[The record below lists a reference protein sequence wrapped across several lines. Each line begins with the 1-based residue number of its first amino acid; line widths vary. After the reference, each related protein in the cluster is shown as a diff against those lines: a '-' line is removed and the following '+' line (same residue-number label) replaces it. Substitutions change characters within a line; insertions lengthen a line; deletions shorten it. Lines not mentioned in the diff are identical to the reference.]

1 MSQLIR
7 SDVHD
12 WDEPLIRD
20 IFFEHDAEEILKIH
34 IPKVHMNDKVAWFY
48 EKNGIF
54 TVRSAYRL
62 AVQEIA
68 QAQGLASTSISQ
80 DGGRTCWSKLWSSP
94 VPQKIKIFAW
104 RLANNSLATMQNRK
118 RRNMENDSTCRICG
132 REEEDEFHAVISCT
146 KAKALREEL
155 RKEWDLIPENKLV
168 NTGPDWFIM
177 LIEDLNIENRAQ
189 LLFCL

>member
-1 MSQLIR
+1 
-7 SDVHD
+7 
-12 WDEPLIRD
+12 
-20 IFFEHDAEEILKIH
+20 
-34 IPKVHMNDKVAWFY
+34 MNDKVAWFY

-132 REEEDEFHAVISCT
+132 RE
-146 KAKALREEL
+146 
-155 RKEWDLIPENKLV
+155 
-168 NTGPDWFIM
+168 
-177 LIEDLNIENRAQ
+177 
-189 LLFCL
+189 

>member
-1 MSQLIR
+1 
-7 SDVHD
+7 VHD

-80 DGGRTCWSKLWSSP
+80 DGG
-94 VPQKIKIFAW
+94 
-104 RLANNSLATMQNRK
+104 
-118 RRNMENDSTCRICG
+118 
-132 REEEDEFHAVISCT
+132 
-146 KAKALREEL
+146 
-155 RKEWDLIPENKLV
+155 
-168 NTGPDWFIM
+168 
-177 LIEDLNIENRAQ
+177 
-189 LLFCL
+189 